1 MSHLSGRKNLQSPL
15 IIYSRY
21 HLTLKIYL
29 STPSL
34 QTGLVHLMVTPLIQN
49 TQIMYLK
56 ENFSFSS
63 KKRNIIS
70 LTIVLL
76 HKTFQTLFYMYWD
89 CLSQINTYFVLL
101 QTSFIRYHIFIAKN
115 NNLTC
120 LSFLSYTII

>member
-34 QTGLVHLMVTPLIQN
+34 QTRLIHLMVTPLMQN

-76 HKTFQTLFYMYWD
+76 HKTIQTLFYMYWD